1 MPWLTPSQRHKKF
14 RGARDTTLEPQ
25 GVRGTTQVVEGVRG
39 TTQVVEGVRAIIQ
52 AVRVAKATIQ
62 VEVEDK
68 DIILVGNRIYPWN
81 PVNLDSPVCT
91 L

>member
-25 GVRGTTQVVEGVRG
+25 GVRGTTQVVEGVR
-39 TTQVVEGVRAIIQ
+39 AIIQ
-52 AVRVAKATIQ
+52 AVRVAKATTQ

>member
-1 MPWLTPSQRHKKF
+1 L
-14 RGARDTTLEPQ
+14 
-25 GVRGTTQVVEGVRG
+25 
-39 TTQVVEGVRAIIQ
+39 VEGVRAIIQ

>member
-25 GVRGTTQVVEGVRG
+25 GVRGTTQVVEGVR
-39 TTQVVEGVRAIIQ
+39 AIIQ
-52 AVRVAKATIQ
+52 AVRVAKATTQ

-81 PVNLDSPVCT
+81 PVNLDSPICT

>member
-25 GVRGTTQVVEGVRG
+25 GVRGTTQVVEGVR
-39 TTQVVEGVRAIIQ
+39 AIIQ
-52 AVRVAKATIQ
+52 AVRVVKATIQ

>member
-1 MPWLTPSQRHKKF
+1 MPWLTLSQRHKKF

-25 GVRGTTQVVEGVRG
+25 GVWGTTQVVEGVK
-39 TTQVVEGVRAIIQ
+39 AIIQ
-52 AVRVAKATIQ
+52 AVKVAKATTQ

>member
-14 RGARDTTLEPQ
+14 RGAKDTTLEPQ
-25 GVRGTTQVVEGVRG
+25 GVRD

>member
-1 MPWLTPSQRHKKF
+1 MPWLTPSQRHKKL

-25 GVRGTTQVVEGVRG
+25 GVRG

-52 AVRVAKATIQ
+52 AVRVAKATTQ

>member
-14 RGARDTTLEPQ
+14 WGAKDTTLEPQ
-25 GVRGTTQVVEGVRG
+25 GVRG

>member
-25 GVRGTTQVVEGVRG
+25 GVRGTTQVVEGVR
-39 TTQVVEGVRAIIQ
+39 AIIQ
-52 AVRVAKATIQ
+52 AVRVAKATTL

>member
-25 GVRGTTQVVEGVRG
+25 GVRGTTQVVEGVK
-39 TTQVVEGVRAIIQ
+39 AIIQ
-52 AVRVAKATIQ
+52 AVKVAKATTQ

>member
-25 GVRGTTQVVEGVRG
+25 GVRG